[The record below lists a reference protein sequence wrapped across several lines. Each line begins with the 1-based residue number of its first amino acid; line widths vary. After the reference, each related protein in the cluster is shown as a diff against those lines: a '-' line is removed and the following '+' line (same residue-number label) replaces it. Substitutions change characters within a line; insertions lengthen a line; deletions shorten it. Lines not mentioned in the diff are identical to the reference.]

1 METRA
6 ARKRAN
12 SNTEPIV
19 LNNKKQRV
27 VLGELPNLPDL
38 NCSEEVQF
46 SNEKFQS
53 RKRGVCLFENFK
65 LDKMVF
71 GNKNT
76 RFDDEQIVEPYAS
89 DISNYLRS
97 MEKKRRPM
105 VGYMEKVQRG
115 VTSNMRG
122 ILVDWLVEVADEYKL
137 LPETLHLSVS
147 YIDRFLSM
155 IIINRS
161 NLQLL
166 GVSSMLIASKYEE
179 ISPPKAVDFRQITD
193 NTYQLKQIIKMEA
206 DILKSLNFEM
216 GNPHVY
222 TFLKEFIGFAT
233 ENQKTSKLQ
242 MEYLCNYLAEL
253 SLLEYECIRFL
264 PSVVAASVI
273 FLARFIICPEVYPWT
288 SSLSDCSG
296 YKSDE
301 LEECVQILHDL
312 YLSRRAASLKAVR
325 QKYKQQK
332 VMDCFTLSV
341 CCIVVLVKSYYGRL
355 SDLNSLFVTVQICGK
370 LACMSRGTKP
380 LF

>member
-12 SNTEPIV
+12 SSSNAEPIV

-27 VLGELPNLPDL
+27 VLGELPDL
-38 NCSEEVQF
+38 NCSENVQF

-53 RKRGVCLFENFK
+53 WKNPKRGVCLFENFK
-65 LDKMVF
+65 SDKPIF
-71 GNKNT
+71 GNKKAE
-76 RFDDEQIVEPYAS
+76 FVDEQIGEPYAS
-89 DISNYLRS
+89 DISKYLRS

-105 VGYMEKVQRG
+105 VGYIDKVQRG

-122 ILVDWLVEVADEYKL
+122 ILIDWLVEVADEYKL

-147 YIDRFLSM
+147 YIDRFLSLNV
-155 IIINRS
+155 INRS

-179 ISPPKAVDFRQITD
+179 ITPPKAVDFRQITD
-193 NTYQLKQIIKMEA
+193 NTYQLKQVIKMEA

-242 MEYLCNYLAEL
+242 MEFLCNYLAEL

-273 FLARFIICPEVYPWT
+273 FLARFIIRPDVYPWT
-288 SSLSDCSG
+288 SSLSDNLG

-301 LEECVQILHDL
+301 LEECVLILHDL
-312 YLSRRAASLKAVR
+312 YLSRKAASLKAVR
-325 QKYKQQK
+325 EKYKQHK
-332 VMDCFTLSV
+332 FKSV
-341 CCIVVLVKSYYGRL
+341 ANLPVPPEVPNHY
-355 SDLNSLFVTVQICGK
+355 FEEE
-370 LACMSRGTKP
+370 
-380 LF
+380 